1 MNYLKLTLAMLA
13 CPFIIAA
20 LAQTKSCRN
29 MKARTPPPQTKN
41 ERTEKALVGVWGGK
55 SALLN
60 VHEEGAGLDLACAHG
75 SIEQPIL
82 LDSNSTF
89 DLPGTYEQESFGPQV
104 EGENKSQPARY
115 IGKIQERTM
124 TLTIKLTRSGETIG
138 PMTLNFGKMTMLQK
152 CQ

>member
-13 CPFIIAA
+13 CSFIMAA

-29 MKARTPPPQTKN
+29 MKAETPPQTKN
-41 ERTEKALVGVWGGK
+41 ERTDKALVGVWGGK

-60 VHEEGAGLDLACAHG
+60 IHEKGAGLDLACAHG
-75 SIEQPIL
+75 SIEQPIT
-82 LDSNSTF
+82 LDSNRAF
-89 DLPGTYEQESFGPQV
+89 DLPGIYEQESFGPQV

-115 IGKIQERTM
+115 TGNVQERTL

-138 PMTLNFGKMTMLQK
+138 PMTFNFGKMTILHK

>member
-13 CPFIIAA
+13 SSFIMAA
-20 LAQTKSCRN
+20 LAQTESCRN
-29 MKARTPPPQTKN
+29 MKAQTPPPTKN

-60 VHEEGAGLDLACAHG
+60 VHEKGAGLDLACAHG

-82 LDSNSTF
+82 LDSNQAF

-115 IGKIQERTM
+115 TGKVQQRTM
-124 TLTIKLTRSGETIG
+124 TLTIKLTQSGETIG
-138 PMTLNFGKMTMLQK
+138 PLTLNFGKMSILHK